1 MNTYNESSNR
11 TFLEASAGALDNKER
26 HAVALDSA
34 ENTVRLAA
42 DADEA
47 IGTMRSKL
55 QNGAQGDG
63 AVNISLIGSTEK
75 VVAGEAIAKGER
87 VKAGADGRYITA
99 ATGDRSLGI
108 KLTHGASTAGDIIE
122 IIKVVETAP

>member
-11 TFLEASAGALDNKER
+11 TFLEASTGALDNKEG
-26 HAVALDSA
+26 HAVALDTA

-42 DADEA
+42 NANEA

-63 AVNISLIGSTEK
+63 AVNVSLIGCTEK
-75 VVAGEAIAKGER
+75 VVAGGSIDKGER
-87 VKAGADGRYITA
+87 VKVDTDGRYISA
-99 ATGDRSLGI
+99 ATGERSLGI
-108 KLTHGASTAGDIIE
+108 KLTQGSSAAGDVIE
-122 IIKVVETAP
+122 IIKVVEVAP